1 MPRVGAGIKVRNGQ
15 KCRISLPQL
24 SRDKSDGVTA
34 PRYPGFPMRF
44 VLALA
49 VLSAAAAP
57 ALADSY
63 THQGLVEPVLHLAG
77 PHQTPTVALTFDACM
92 GRTDPRILGELV
104 DKKIP
109 ATIFVTARWLK
120 YNQASFAVLRAHP
133 DLFEIEDHGENHIPA
148 VDRPISI
155 YGIKAAGSAEAIG
168 REVEGGA
175 AAITKAGAPQPK
187 WYRDATAVYSPSAIA
202 EIKALGY
209 RVAGFSVNGDGGSL
223 LGAAAS
229 ARRIGS
235 ARDGDIVIAH
245 INQPTHAAGEGVVKG
260 IETLRA
266 KGFRFVRLADVAE
279 DDEATVKAGG

>member
-1 MPRVGAGIKVRNGQ
+1 
-15 KCRISLPQL
+15 
-24 SRDKSDGVTA
+24 
-34 PRYPGFPMRF
+34 MRF

-187 WYRDATAVYSPSAIA
+187 WYRDATAVYSPSAIT

-223 LGAAAS
+223 LGASASAAAS
-229 ARRIGS
+229 ARPRTATS
-235 ARDGDIVIAH
+235 SSPTSTSRRMPPARAWS
-245 INQPTHAAGEGVVKG
+245 
-260 IETLRA
+260 RA
-266 KGFRFVRLADVAE
+266 SRRCAQRAFASCGWRMSRRM
-279 DDEATVKAGG
+279 TRRR